1 MDHTREITKFI
12 VEEFVP
18 DISAE
23 DLAAD
28 YDLLAGGV
36 IDSLGL
42 LKVIAWLEDR
52 FELAVDDIDLEPDS
66 FRTIAAINAFVN
78 QAGQPAGAQRQP
90 ADDPRPAR
98 RAGQPPPPRRAARC
112 GRSFWDRLHDRR
124 VDRAEAAAVLA
135 ALSTRMPDPQT
146 VATGRPVAR
155 TNADRH
161 TATSFPRR

>member
-1 MDHTREITKFI
+1 MDYTREITKFI

-18 DISAE
+18 DISTE

-78 QAGQPAGAQRQP
+78 QVRQP
-90 ADDPRPAR
+90 V
-98 RAGQPPPPRRAARC
+98 RAQQAA
-112 GRSFWDRLHDRR
+112 GR
-124 VDRAEAAAVLA
+124 
-135 ALSTRMPDPQT
+135 
-146 VATGRPVAR
+146 
-155 TNADRH
+155 
-161 TATSFPRR
+161 